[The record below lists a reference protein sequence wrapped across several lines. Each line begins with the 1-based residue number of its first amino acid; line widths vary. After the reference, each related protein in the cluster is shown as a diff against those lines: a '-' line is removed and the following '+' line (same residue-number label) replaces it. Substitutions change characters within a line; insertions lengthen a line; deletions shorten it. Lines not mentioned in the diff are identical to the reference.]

1 MNDDLS
7 GVGNSTDSLIKLASV
22 FGDHSLC
29 SVSVASIS
37 VHIATVTEVT

>member
-7 GVGNSTDSLIKLASV
+7 GVENSVDSLIKLASV

-29 SVSVASIS
+29 SVAIS
-37 VHIATVTEVT
+37 R

>member
-7 GVGNSTDSLIKLASV
+7 GVGNSIDSLIKLASV

-29 SVSVASIS
+29 SVSVGSIS
-37 VHIATVTEVT
+37 VHIATEVT